1 MKARQPASTPRQR
14 RNDWQAIRTLLPY
27 LWQYR
32 GRILAGLVF
41 LIFAKLANVAVPI
54 TLKKVVDALSPDLNN
69 PAIVLPLSLLIAYG
83 SLRFLTIVFNELR
96 NLVFAR
102 ASEHTIRALALR
114 VFDHLHQLSL
124 RFHLDRQTG
133 GLSRDVERG
142 TRSIS
147 LIMRYLVFN
156 IIPTFFEIAVVMA
169 ILLVSFRPAFA
180 VVTLVIV
187 VVYAVFT
194 LVVTNWRTRFRVE
207 MNRSESAANSKAI
220 DALIN
225 YETVKYFGNEQF
237 EARRYDQALSQWEDA
252 SIKSLTS
259 LAFLNIGQGAIIA
272 TGLTVLLIMAGRG
285 VSSGEISLGDFVMI
299 NAFLIQLYIPL
310 NFLGSVFRELKH
322 ALIDLQRMFDLLE
335 EPAEIMEK
343 SDASPLVVDRGEV
356 RYAQVDFAYNPDRQI
371 LFDVTFTI
379 PAGKKVAVV
388 GTSGS
393 GKSTLARLLFRF
405 YEVSDGCICI
415 DGQDIRDVTLDSL
428 RAAIG
433 IVPQDTVLFNNT
445 IGYNIRYG
453 RPDASNEEIVRA
465 AKLAHIH
472 HFIETLPQG
481 YDTVVGERGLKLSG
495 GEKQRVAIAR
505 TILKNPKILI
515 FDEATSALDS
525 HSEKAIQKALD
536 QVAAERTT
544 LVIAHRLS
552 TVTDAHEILV
562 MEHGRI
568 VERGS
573 HQKLLAAN
581 KIYAQMWK
589 LQQEENDLTRPESE
603 QNPQTAKETDA

>member
-1 MKARQPASTPRQR
+1 MKPDHSVPRSDPTR
-14 RNDWQAIRTLLPY
+14 SDWQTIHTLFPY
-27 LWQYR
+27 LWSYR

-54 TLKKVVDALSPDLNN
+54 TLKKVVDALSPDLSN
-69 PAIVLPLSLLIAYG
+69 PYIVLPLSLLIAYG
-83 SLRFLTIVFNELR
+83 SLRFLTILFNELR

-114 VFDHLHQLSL
+114 VFDHLHTLSL

-156 IIPTFFEIAVVMA
+156 IIPTFFEIAVVTV
-169 ILLVSFRPAFA
+169 ILLINFRPAFA
-180 VVTLVIV
+180 IVTLIIV
-187 VVYAVFT
+187 AVYSVFT

-207 MNRSESAANSKAI
+207 MNRSESSANTKAI

-237 EARRYDQALSQWEDA
+237 EAQRYDQALSHWEDA

-259 LAFLNIGQGAIIA
+259 LAFLNVGQGAIIA
-272 TGLTVLLIMAGRG
+272 IGLTILLVMAGQS

-322 ALIDLQRMFDLLE
+322 SLVDLQRMFDLLE
-335 EPAEIMEK
+335 EPTEIMEK
-343 SDASPLVVDRGEV
+343 PDARPLVVDKGEV
-356 RYAQVDFAYNPDRQI
+356 RYEHVDFAYNPDRQI

-405 YEVSDGCICI
+405 YEVTNGCICI

-453 RPDASNEEIVRA
+453 KPDASDEDIIRA

-472 HFIETLPQG
+472 HFIEALPRG
-481 YDTVVGERGLKLSG
+481 YDTMVGERGLKLSG

-525 HSEKAIQKALD
+525 HSEKAIQKALNE
-536 QVAAERTT
+536 VAANRTT

-568 VERGS
+568 VERGP
-573 HQKLLAAN
+573 HRALLAAN
-581 KIYAQMWK
+581 GIYTQMWK
-589 LQQEENDLTRPESE
+589 LQLEENNLAAPESDQASE
-603 QNPQTAKETDA
+603 TAKEADH